1 MRPEHSP
8 EAPALPEDALVAREL
23 GHLLG
28 ILSHPGRI
36 RIIEELRAEERDV
49 NHLQEVLHVSHSR
62 VSQHLSALRAHRL
75 VIERREGRHVYYR
88 LRQPE
93 IAAWLLGGLHFIEG
107 EREALEEFHA
117 AAERVRA
124 IWPESASSRG

>member
-1 MRPEHSP
+1 MKREHSP
-8 EAPALPEDALVAREL
+8 EPSVMPEDVLVVREL

-36 RIIEELRAEERDV
+36 RIIEELRVEEKDV
-49 NHLQEVLHVSHSR
+49 NHLQECLNVSHSR
-62 VSQHLSALRAHRL
+62 VSQHLRELRAHRL
-75 VIERREGRHVYYR
+75 VIERRAGRHVYYR

-93 IAAWLLGGLHFIEG
+93 LAAWLLGGLRFIEG
-107 EREALEEFHA
+107 ERDALEEFHA

-124 IWPESASSRG
+124 LWPEAAPSR